1 MKNYLS
7 LTLAA
12 SLLAALNSTAAETN
26 TPPASTGTHILT
38 PAEQAAAFKDALR
51 SEKARTACIEGRR
64 YIAGRVMEITPEGL
78 VVDSGYSV
86 LLNPPF
92 NQSWVVPGNA
102 SVTRDANPIEERS
115 PGAVCIGLVNLV
127 NLPRRP
133 AVKVYDY
140 VVIQAYP
147 AGQMEYKP
155 VPHVEKMLRRYS
167 ASLENAVKL
176 ALARGE

>member
-1 MKNYLS
+1 MTKYLS

-12 SLLAALNSTAAETN
+12 ALCAASYSTAAVTN
-26 TPPASTGTHILT
+26 NPPAAADNHILT
-38 PAEQAAAFKDALR
+38 PAEQAAAFKNALR
-51 SEKARTACIEGRR
+51 AEKARTACIAGRR
-64 YIAGRVMEITPEGL
+64 YIAGRVMEITPSGL

-102 SVTRDANPIEERS
+102 SVTRDANPVEERS
-115 PGAVCIGLVNLV
+115 PGAVCVGLVCLGSF
-127 NLPRRP
+127 PRRP

-147 AGQMEYKP
+147 AGEIEYKP
-155 VPHVEKMLRRYS
+155 VPNVEKLLRRYT
-167 ASLENAVKL
+167 ASLENAVSF
-176 ALARGE
+176 ALSRGE